1 MVTGSNPGHHTGTGL
16 AFHINIGLFDPV
28 GFVGRVQV
36 KTPTLIEFRPEDWG
50 PTPDAGSVDTTTDS
64 FPWWSLC
71 TTETVKLEQYYL
83 PYAEHVNRDHRVCRL
98 RNKPIFSPI
107 IYADVSVL
115 IGTRSRK

>member
-83 PYAEHVNRDHRVCRL
+83 PYAEHVNRDHRVCR
-98 RNKPIFSPI
+98 
-107 IYADVSVL
+107 
-115 IGTRSRK
+115 